1 MALVAARMT
10 WATKERDRGLAR
22 PPRSRM
28 RPGLGRKS
36 KGSSWVMVGRLRR
49 RTRHS
54 SSNHRTSHYSAEK
67 LALFDAPHLASAPKR
82 SPARCK
88 NQRADKHLA
97 FAEGCK
103 RQFALILPSGGRV
116 ASPPGLTV
124 KRTKI
129 FAMLRKMIKPLI
141 TVSGRSVWHKQ
152 AVAWFVDL
160 LGVGTCGRARAVPR
174 AHRLLIDRQAAQ
186 RRSTQ
191 PWLMS
196 HAHLRDQ
203 SSAIPLPAPLRVGT
217 SADAPS
223 GIATF
228 TGSRATRPTAL
239 TIIGSGCGYSRA
251 DLRTV
256 NHSLGS

>member
-1 MALVAARMT
+1 LTTTRRIRASGRRSAAIRSSRSATAWPRPIREHLPFLGRVRPRPRRRCPRISASFIGPPLALVAARMT

-103 RQFALILPSGGRV
+103 RQFALILPS
-116 ASPPGLTV
+116 
-124 KRTKI
+124 
-129 FAMLRKMIKPLI
+129 
-141 TVSGRSVWHKQ
+141 
-152 AVAWFVDL
+152 
-160 LGVGTCGRARAVPR
+160 
-174 AHRLLIDRQAAQ
+174 
-186 RRSTQ
+186 
-191 PWLMS
+191 
-196 HAHLRDQ
+196 
-203 SSAIPLPAPLRVGT
+203 
-217 SADAPS
+217 
-223 GIATF
+223 
-228 TGSRATRPTAL
+228 
-239 TIIGSGCGYSRA
+239 
-251 DLRTV
+251 
-256 NHSLGS
+256 